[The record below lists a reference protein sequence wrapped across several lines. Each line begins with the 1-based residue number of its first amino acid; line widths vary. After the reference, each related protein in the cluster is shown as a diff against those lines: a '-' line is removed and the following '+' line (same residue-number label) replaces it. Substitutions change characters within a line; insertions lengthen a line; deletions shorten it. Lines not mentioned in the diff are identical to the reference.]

1 MRRHIAI
8 SNEEYHDILQW
19 LKEEIGFDETELD
32 ELSNKEITKEKMAIM
47 KNTFSFQRWRLK
59 KAYHEFAT
67 IMRETRLGS
76 ILIWVIEKIN
86 KIFEKIFC

>member
-1 MRRHIAI
+1 MKRNIAI

-19 LKEEIGFDETELD
+19 LEEEIGFDETELD
-32 ELSNKEITKEKMAIM
+32 ELSNKGITKEKMAIM
-47 KNTFSFQRWRLK
+47 KNTFSFQRWRLR

-67 IMRETRLGS
+67 IMRETWLGS
-76 ILIWVIEKIN
+76 ILISIIERIE